1 MQAIELLGSA
11 MGLAFVAGINLYAT
25 ILSVGLGLSYG
36 FIELPPELAALSILS
51 HPYVLWA
58 AAIMYAVEFFADK
71 VPWVDTL
78 WDSIHTFIRP
88 FGAAIL
94 GVTAI
99 GEVDPAVEIAV
110 FLLCGGVAL
119 TTHFTKAGTRLVV
132 NQSPEPFSNIAL
144 SVVEDFFAVVGSWLA
159 VTHPVFML
167 LIVLAFL
174 VCFVWLAPK
183 IFRLVRVE
191 ALGLIALFRARFGSA
206 ETSDKPA
213 LHDRPSDRYVGHLPE
228 GFFSKKEAGLC
239 IRCASGKGIEP
250 GRNYVGYLCLV
261 DDLLF
266 FMTRK
271 FFRTQKYD
279 INIAEVKDLIFEQ
292 KFLFDRL
299 IFYTGNKTRYLYLF
313 KDKRD
318 RGEKILKV
326 LERLR
331 SKKAKA
337 L

>member
-1 MQAIELLGSA
+1 MEAIELLGSA

-25 ILSVGLGLSYG
+25 ILSVGLGLRYG
-36 FIELPPELAALSILS
+36 FIELPPDLAALSILS

-58 AAIMYAVEFFADK
+58 AAIMYFVEFFADK

-119 TTHFTKAGTRLVV
+119 STHFTKASTRLVV
-132 NQSPEPFSNIAL
+132 NQSPEPFSNIAI
-144 SVVEDFFAVVGSWLA
+144 SVVEDFFAVIGSWLA
-159 VTHPVFML
+159 VTHPLVML
-167 LIVLAFL
+167 LIVLVFL
-174 VCFVWLAPK
+174 VCFGWLAPK
-183 IFRLVRVE
+183 IFRLLRVE
-191 ALGLIALFRARFGSA
+191 AHGVAALLRTWLGTADI
-206 ETSDKPA
+206 SDKPT
-213 LHDRPSDRYVGHLPE
+213 LHDRPPDRYLGHFPE

-261 DDLLF
+261 EDLLF

-271 FFRTQKYD
+271 FFRTQKHD
-279 INIAEVKDLIFEQ
+279 INMAEVKDLVFEQ

-299 IFYTGNKTRYLYLF
+299 VFYTGNKTRYLYLF
-313 KDKRD
+313 KDKHD
-318 RGEKILKV
+318 RGEKILKA